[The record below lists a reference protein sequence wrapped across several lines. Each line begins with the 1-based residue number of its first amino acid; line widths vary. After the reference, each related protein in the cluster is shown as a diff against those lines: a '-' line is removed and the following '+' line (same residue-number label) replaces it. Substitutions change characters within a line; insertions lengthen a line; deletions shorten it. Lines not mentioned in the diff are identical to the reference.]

1 VDRPPHA
8 DARRLFEFVGEVQA
22 AALSDRIQLT
32 KVVLTA
38 LARLVRCEAAA
49 CTEGRVPDP
58 LVTTSTNPEIA
69 ALRAH
74 DELWEACLPHHPLV
88 TYWHRSG
95 DYRALRF
102 SDLLSRRSLH
112 GLPIYQYFWRP
123 FGVEYD
129 LGARLRLARG
139 HVIDIAL
146 MREGRD
152 FSAEERDLLE
162 VLRPH
167 VGRLLRQADNRV
179 FANALMSCF
188 GLTRRESEA
197 LALLVRGMSTP
208 EIAATLFLSPGTVRK
223 HLEHVYS
230 KLGVTTRAAA
240 AAAAIEACV
249 APPADGDDWSHGLLG
264 MEDVLSIVGLTRR
277 ESDVLALLAAGKRN
291 AEIGSELSLK
301 AETVNKHLDH
311 IYAKLGVGGRTEAT
325 VRALHFG
332 LAGPRAPGTS
342 SRQVSV
348 DL

>member
-1 VDRPPHA
+1 
-8 DARRLFEFVGEVQA
+8 
-22 AALSDRIQLT
+22 
-32 KVVLTA
+32 
-38 LARLVRCEAAA
+38 
-49 CTEGRVPDP
+49 
-58 LVTTSTNPEIA
+58 
-69 ALRAH
+69 
-74 DELWEACLPHHPLV
+74 
-88 TYWHRSG
+88 
-95 DYRALRF
+95 
-102 SDLLSRRSLH
+102 
-112 GLPIYQYFWRP
+112 
-123 FGVEYD
+123 
-129 LGARLRLARG
+129 
-139 HVIDIAL
+139 

-179 FANALMSCF
+179 FANVLMSCF

-311 IYAKLGVGGRTEAT
+311 IYEARRRRPHGGDRPSPPFRPRRASRTRHKLSAGVRRP
-325 VRALHFG
+325 VSQPV
-332 LAGPRAPGTS
+332 PRS
-342 SRQVSV
+342 
-348 DL
+348 